1 MSARCS
7 LAGRIDDY
15 IRERRQLGFQMKS
28 KDVMLHRFARH
39 VHEVGHKGHLTIEVM
54 AQWAQQARS
63 GCGNRATYA
72 RQLAALRP
80 FTRWLQQ
87 FEPATEIPGE
97 PIFGS
102 VPGRSAPHIYRE
114 TEIAELLTA
123 ARQIGPEGTLRGF
136 VMETL
141 FGLIA
146 CTGLRISEA
155 VTLRFGDVDL
165 RAGVLTIRDSKF
177 GKSRLVPLHESSLE
191 ALVRYRAARAVRA
204 PETPESPFFIT
215 TRWRGEARPVSSRQ
229 ADRVFAALRH
239 QLGWIGRGQ
248 HGEPRI
254 HDLRHTFAVRR
265 LLNWHAQ
272 GIDVHQRMLALS
284 TYLGHAKVSNTY
296 WYLTGVPELMEL
308 AGQSFE
314 KFADMWGGNDV

>member
-7 LAGRIDDY
+7 LAGRVDDY

-204 PETPESPFFIT
+204 SETPESPFFIA

-229 ADRVFAALRH
+229 ADRVFSALRH

>member
-7 LAGRIDDY
+7 LAGRVDDY

-114 TEIAELLTA
+114 AEIADLLTA

-165 RAGVLTIRDSKF
+165 RA
-177 GKSRLVPLHESSLE
+177 
-191 ALVRYRAARAVRA
+191 ARAVRA
-204 PETPESPFFIT
+204 PETPESPFFIA